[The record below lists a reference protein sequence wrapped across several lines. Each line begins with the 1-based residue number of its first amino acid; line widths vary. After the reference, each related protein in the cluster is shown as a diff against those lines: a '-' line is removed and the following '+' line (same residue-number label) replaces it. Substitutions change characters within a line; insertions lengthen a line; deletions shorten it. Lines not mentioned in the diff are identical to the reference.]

1 MNHSDIGADTTPLL
15 TNFDR
20 AMTAE
25 NIAAVLHGIDDLR
38 VEPFPLSE
46 APGKGCVR
54 VAIKAVGICGS
65 DVHMLKKGR
74 IAHFVVEKPM
84 VTGHESAGEVVAVG
98 EGVTSLQVGDRVAL
112 EPGIPCCSSRHM
124 REGRY
129 NLDPSIE
136 FFATPPVH
144 GSLATFVDHPAEW
157 CYPLPSG
164 LSFEEGALCE
174 PLSVGVHA
182 CRRGGVCPGK
192 RVAIMGAG
200 PIGLVALLSARAF
213 GADAIAITDLKA
225 SNLSLATRLGA
236 DAAVLIESQQQAPQ
250 DVADA
255 LLAANAGIGFDIVI
269 DCAGFQQ
276 SMQVALRSCVSG
288 GKVVLVGMGQETMAL
303 NLIEACIREVDIL
316 GCFRYCNTYP
326 LCLSLLSSGRVDL
339 KPLITH
345 RFGFSEEEVLQGF
358 DTAFRADATG
368 AIKVMFNL

>member
-1 MNHSDIGADTTPLL
+1 
-15 TNFDR
+15 
-20 AMTAE
+20 MTAE

-157 CYPLPSG
+157 CYQLPPG
-164 LSFEEGALCE
+164 LSFEEGALC
-174 PLSVGVHA
+174 
-182 CRRGGVCPGK
+182 
-192 RVAIMGAG
+192 
-200 PIGLVALLSARAF
+200 LVALLSARAF

-225 SNLSLATRLGA
+225 SNLSLATWLGA
-236 DAAVLIESQQQAPQ
+236 DAAVLIEAQQQAPQ
-250 DVADA
+250 AIADA
-255 LLAANAGIGFDIVI
+255 LLAANAGVGFDIVI